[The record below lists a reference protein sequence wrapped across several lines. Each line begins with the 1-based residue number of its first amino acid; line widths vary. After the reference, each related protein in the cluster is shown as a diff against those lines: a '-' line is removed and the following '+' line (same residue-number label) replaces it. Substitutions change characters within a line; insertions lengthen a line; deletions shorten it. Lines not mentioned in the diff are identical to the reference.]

1 MKKIIYD
8 LEKNLNKILY
18 IHYSCEN
25 LSDNNEGLSPR
36 ITSIAVY
43 FHDESSVKSF
53 AFNIEAEK
61 LQIKRD
67 DIDKDLDIIE
77 KKLLEDFFDFVK
89 DHYDFYWVHWNMSNM
104 NFGFDA
110 LEHRYEVLNNKKA
123 IHIPEEKRFN
133 LSKLVASKYGTNFAD
148 DPKMKN
154 LILLNWDKLPQDFL
168 DGKEEVEAF
177 NNKDYIKMHKSTI
190 CKVKIFRYI
199 FIKLI
204 HNEVKTKKKNWKLI
218 FKELFEKPFF
228 QILSIMSI
236 LITVVGGIKSLIN
249 CFIDLIRKCIK

>member
-1 MKKIIYD
+1 MKKIINE
-8 LEKNLNKILY
+8 LEKNIDKILY

-43 FHDESSVKSF
+43 FHDESALKSF
-53 AFNIEAEK
+53 AFNIAAEK
-61 LQIKRD
+61 LHIKRN
-67 DIDKDLDIIE
+67 DIENNLNAIE
-77 KKLLEDFFDFVK
+77 KKLLEDFFEFVN

-110 LEHRYEVLNNKKA
+110 LEHRYEVLNNKRAK
-123 IHIPEEKRFN
+123 HIPEEKRFN
-133 LSKLVASKYGTNFAD
+133 LSKLIALKYGSNYAD

-154 LILLNWDKLPQDFL
+154 LMLLNWDKLPRDFL

-190 CKVKIFRYI
+190 SKVRFFRYI

-204 HNEVKTKKKNWKLI
+204 HNEIKTKKKNWKLI

-228 QILSIMSI
+228 QILSISAMFVTIISAI
-236 LITVVGGIKSLIN
+236 IPLIKWCITLIN
-249 CFIDLIRKCIK
+249 E